1 MSLEEHKIKRV
12 FFKAGDLDEMLD
24 NSIPFD
30 ALSEDERETV
40 FSMFV
45 DLDSVNSDMLAYI
58 AIKTKRKET
67 LERALNH
74 PKVIINWREVI
85 KNINIISEDNKFDVK
100 FIIDNLIK
108 QYEEIIEI
116 DEIKQLEDDYE
127 EYDDYDLFLDVLY
140 NVVIATFRIEID
152 KDGYCDRLLNII
164 LNYVDKNIDEETLV
178 ELSEK
183 KRLGDIGDYSCL
195 GSFIKMVR
203 YISFHPQSSI
213 DTSNRAISI
222 MEKIEELCKNIDEIN
237 EKDKSLSV
245 VAKSKEIFLSL
256 LSGSTNLIQQSQ
268 VFSENSEGKRIRHYS
283 HTQSFSNALLDVMQR
298 DSNCQW
304 ESSLKEYYT
313 LGAFVDFIYDDSTTD
328 DMIKKV
334 LLDRIDSFCIT
345 KEENGKEITQL
356 DDRIDALFEAIV
368 TDKRFSQKELPFELL
383 DKMIRLSKK
392 DIVFVNCYK
401 KSKSEEFEKIILDK
415 VLSGQ
420 IPIDELNDHEFPK
433 EIMDI
438 FWRGREEFGINPQE
452 ANIYGVMIGNKY
464 TPKDVL
470 MESFMKLG
478 DDYKR
483 PRSLLPVILNPNF
496 DEDIYKLLVYR
507 LKQSDRYPFIDN
519 MDIEALNE
527 TPIICSNSIK
537 KDVNCCSKQLINWY
551 LSRRVC
557 EVIFGSVEM
566 YESVKEESVIQ
577 FLSQF
582 SDKSTE
588 YIDAYYRLLS
598 FMPSKEYCHAPG
610 K

>member
-313 LGAFVDFIYDDSTTD
+313 LGAVVDFIYDDGTTD

-356 DDRIDALFEAIV
+356 DDRIDVLFEAIV
-368 TDKRFSQKELPFELL
+368 TDERFEQKELPFELL
-383 DKMIRLSKK
+383 NTMFKLSKK
-392 DIVFVNCYK
+392 DVVIVKCNNE
-401 KSKSEEFEKIILDK
+401 SKSMEYERIMLDK
-415 VLSGQ
+415 GF
-420 IPIDELNDHEFPK
+420 ITIDELSCHKFPK

-438 FWRGREEFGINPQE
+438 IKCEYGEYCFGPQQINM
-452 ANIYGVMIGNKY
+452 YGVMIGNKY
-464 TPKDVL
+464 TTRDALV
-470 MESFMKLG
+470 ECFMKLG
-478 DDYKR
+478 NDYSSYE
-483 PRSLLPVILNPNF
+483 SLFPVILNSCF
-496 DEDIYKLLVYR
+496 DEEIYKLLVYR
-507 LKQSDRYPFIDN
+507 LKQSSCYPFVDEFDIGYLNVIPVEQADEIKEDVDN
-519 MDIEALNE
+519 MGDWFKECQ
-527 TPIICSNSIK
+527 ICK
-537 KDVNCCSKQLINWY
+537 K
-551 LSRRVC
+551 
-557 EVIFGSVEM
+557 IFGCVEM
-566 YESVKEESVIQ
+566 HELVNEESIIE

-582 SDKSTE
+582 GDKSWE
-588 YIDAYYRLLS
+588 YIEAYYRLLS
-598 FMPSKEYCHAPG
+598 FMPSKEHCHAPG